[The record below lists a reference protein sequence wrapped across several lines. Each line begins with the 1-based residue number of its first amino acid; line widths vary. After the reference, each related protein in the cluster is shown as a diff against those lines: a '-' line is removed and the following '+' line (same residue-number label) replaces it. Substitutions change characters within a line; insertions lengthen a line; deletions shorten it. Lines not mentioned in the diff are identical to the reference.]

1 MKNESRRRS
10 GRLARHRQFAALA
23 LTGLLTVSI
32 AACGSS
38 SGGDASDKLKT
49 VKSGTL
55 TLCGINNYPPMEFVQ
70 DGKLVG
76 YDIDLSKAVAEKL
89 GLKYTYNVMAFEG
102 LIPSMQSKR
111 CDAAWSAMYLNEE
124 RQKVADPITYL
135 YTSAQALVAAGN
147 PRGIQT
153 EDDLAGKKAAIDA
166 SSANLQVA
174 KDMNKALEAKGLE
187 PMRIQEYAK
196 APDAFQQIRVGRADV
211 AIDGDTVLGYLAK
224 QEPDHYKYVR
234 IKDKADGSVAVYVA
248 KGSPLKGA
256 IAKAF
261 SELKADGTMA
271 KLCEKWGL
279 DLKNLDVITD

>member
-1 MKNESRRRS
+1 MKKNGSRCRSGHPKRRRQ
-10 GRLARHRQFAALA
+10 LAAIA
-23 LTGLLTVSI
+23 LTGILAASV
-32 AACGSS
+32 AACGSAS
-38 SGGDASDKLKT
+38 SAGSNELKT
-49 VKSGTL
+49 VKNGTL

-76 YDIDLSKAVAEKL
+76 YDIDLSKAVAKKL

-102 LIPSMQSKR
+102 LIPSMQSRR

-124 RQKVADPITYL
+124 REKVADPVTYL

-147 PRGIQT
+147 PRGIET

-187 PMRIQEYAK
+187 PMQIQEYPK

-211 AIDGDTVLGYLAK
+211 VIDGDTVLGYLAK
-224 QEPDHYKYVR
+224 QEPDHYQYVR
-234 IKDKADGSVAVYVA
+234 INDKADGVVAVYVT
-248 KGSPLKGA
+248 KGSPLKEA
-256 IAKAF
+256 IGKAL
-261 SELKADGTMA
+261 SELKADGTMTE
-271 KLCEKWGL
+271 LCEKWGL
-279 DLKNLDVITD
+279 DVKNLDVIEN